1 MISSTF
7 SAKAG
12 SLERLKVRSRWGW
25 RLCAFQMRCTV
36 VSDKLAA
43 LAMARP
49 VQWVTSPGG
58 SVQLSATISATLD
71 RGHRRLARL
80 AASVAQQPLNPA
92 LA

>member
-1 MISSTF
+1 MSSTF

-25 RLCAFQMRCTV
+25 RLCAFQMRWTV
-36 VSDKLAA
+36 VSDRLAA

-58 SVQLSATISATLD
+58 SAQVSATILATLD
-71 RGHRRLARL
+71 RGTGGLPGLRLPSRRSRSTPPSA
-80 AASVAQQPLNPA
+80 
-92 LA
+92 